1 MKKIL
6 TAILA
11 LAVFAPAFAGV
22 IKESQ
27 AKREVDDAIQALAA
41 MDARQELSTFLPQKE
56 AYTART
62 YCNKARN
69 FLSDS
74 EYDKASFY
82 AVLSTN
88 YSKISV
94 HKGLLAKAE
103 KDKLESALAGAIVPR
118 LKSVGFKRKGNTGT
132 FTGVFDM
139 KAIYALKRGRP
150 KVDEI
155 PPIGEEMVGRVAEL
169 AGVLNAQKEIKILFQ
184 ARGINEDLA
193 AKYADSIKTALIE
206 KGIEAA
212 RIEVQTK
219 KSNKDGV
226 EITLDN
232 VNVK

>member
-1 MKKIL
+1 MKKIFTAVL
-6 TAILA
+6 TLS
-11 LAVFAPAFAGV
+11 LMAPAFAGV
-22 IKESQ
+22 VKESQ

-41 MDARQELSTFLPQKE
+41 MDARQELSSFLPQKE

-88 YSKISV
+88 YSKISIY
-94 HKGLLAKAE
+94 KGLLAKAE
-103 KDKLESALAGAIVPR
+103 KDKLESAVAGAVVPR

-132 FTGVFDM
+132 FNGTFDL
-139 KAIYALKRGRP
+139 KAIYAIKRRP
-150 KVDEI
+150 QVDAI
-155 PPIGEEMVGRVAEL
+155 PALGEEMVGRVAEL
-169 AGVLNAQKEIKILFQ
+169 ASILNTQKDVKVTFV
-184 ARGINEDLA
+184 AKGGTEDHA

-206 KGIEAA
+206 KNIEAA

-219 KSNKDGV
+219 KGKDSV
-226 EITLDN
+226 EITLDG
-232 VNVK
+232 VTVK

>member
-6 TAILA
+6 TAIVALA
-11 LAVFAPAFAGV
+11 LFAPAFAGV

-118 LKSVGFKRKGNTGT
+118 LKSVGFKRKGNTST

-139 KAIYALKRGRP
+139 KAIYAIKRRP
-150 KVDEI
+150 QVDAI
-155 PPIGEEMVGRVAEL
+155 PAIGEEMIGRVAEL
-169 AGVLNAQKEIKILFQ
+169 AGVLNAQKEVKILFQ
-184 ARGINEDLA
+184 ARGITEDHA

-212 RIEVQTK
+212 RIEIQTK

>member
-6 TAILA
+6 TAIVA
-11 LAVFAPAFAGV
+11 LAVIAPAFAGV

-41 MDARQELSTFLPQKE
+41 MDARQEISTFLPQKE

-103 KDKLESALAGAIVPR
+103 KDKLESALAGAVVPR
-118 LKSVGFKRKGNTGT
+118 LKSVGFKRKGSTGT
-132 FTGVFDM
+132 FAGTFDL
-139 KAIYALKRGRP
+139 KAIYAIKRRP
-150 KVDEI
+150 QVDAI
-155 PPIGEEMVGRVAEL
+155 PALGEEMVGRIGEL
-169 AGVLNAQKEIKILFQ
+169 AGVLNAQKEVKITFI
-184 ARGINEDLA
+184 AKGGSEDHA

-219 KSNKDGV
+219 KGKDSV

-232 VNVK
+232 VHVK

>member
-1 MKKIL
+1 M
-6 TAILA
+6 
-11 LAVFAPAFAGV
+11 

-118 LKSVGFKRKGNTGT
+118 LKSVGFKRKGNTST

-139 KAIYALKRGRP
+139 KAIYSIKRRP
-150 KVDEI
+150 QVDAI
-155 PPIGEEMVGRVAEL
+155 PAIGEEMVGRVAEL
-169 AGVLNAQKEIKILFQ
+169 AGVLNAQKEVKILFQ
-184 ARGINEDLA
+184 ARGITEDHA

-212 RIEVQTK
+212 RIEIQTK

>member
-1 MKKIL
+1 MKKIVIAIIAMALL
-6 TAILA
+6 T
-11 LAVFAPAFAGV
+11 PAFAGV

-94 HKGLLAKAE
+94 HKGLMAKAE
-103 KDKLESALAGAIVPR
+103 KDKMASKLAGAVVPT
-118 LKSVGFKRKGNTGT
+118 LKSIGFKRKGNTGT
-132 FTGVFDM
+132 FTGVFDL
-139 KAIYALKRGRP
+139 KTIYAIKRRP
-150 KVDEI
+150 QVDAI
-155 PPIGEEMVGRVAEL
+155 PAMSDEMLGRVGEL
-169 AGVLNAQKEIKILFQ
+169 AGVLDSQKEIKVLFQ
-184 ARGINEDLA
+184 ARGITEDHA
-193 AKYADSIKTALIE
+193 AKYADSVKTALIE
-206 KGIEAA
+206 KGVEAA
-212 RIEVQTK
+212 RIEIQTK
-219 KSNKDGV
+219 KSNKDGI

-232 VNVK
+232 VSVK